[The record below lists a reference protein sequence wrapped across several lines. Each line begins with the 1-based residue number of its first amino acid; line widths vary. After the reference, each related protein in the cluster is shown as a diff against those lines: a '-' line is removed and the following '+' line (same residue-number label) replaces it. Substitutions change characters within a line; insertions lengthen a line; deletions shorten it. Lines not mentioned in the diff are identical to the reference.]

1 MSLALVHSRARAG
14 VSAPPVRVEV
24 HLSGGLPSTQIVG
37 LPEAAVREA
46 RDRVRAAILCAQFE
60 FPTRRITVNLA
71 PADLPKD
78 GGRFDLPIAL
88 GILAASGQIRREA
101 LADYEFLG
109 ELSLT
114 GELRAVDGVLPAA
127 LAVAA
132 CGRTLIVP
140 EPSGAEAA
148 LVKEGRAFT
157 GRTLLEVCA
166 LLEGRKTLP
175 SAVAPPALPPTI
187 PDMTDVRG
195 QAHARRALE
204 VAAAGGHHLLLIG
217 SPGCGKTLLASRLP
231 GLLPEA
237 NDTEAMESAAIASVS
252 GRGLDPAR
260 WRQRPYRSPITP
272 PVRWRW
278 SAAADR
284 FRSECDQP
292 EVPAN
297 ARPPSGSRLTAA
309 SGRSGTR
316 PGPRTYPGTLPA
328 RPMAQRHPF
337 ASRLVRDARGL
348 ATVPY
353 KPERSR
359 AQLATDQDSCV
370 AFSNA
375 KSGPCWMQIRVV
387 GEADPLRQALSAKS
401 DAAGVSQ

>member
-1 MSLALVHSRARAG
+1 MDSLISFILFTAACLVFALLASVA
-14 VSAPPVRVEV
+14 
-24 HLSGGLPSTQIVG
+24 
-37 LPEAAVREA
+37 
-46 RDRVRAAILCAQFE
+46 D
-60 FPTRRITVNLA
+60 RRITATFAIATALYLGLDGIITEIPNLV
-71 PADLPKD
+71 PSLDFI
-78 GGRFDLPIAL
+78 GGNWNWVGKILSLAFSMVVIISLKISPDAL
-88 GILAASGQIRREA
+88 GLRLKQEYPTLAC
-101 LADYEFLG
+101 
-109 ELSLT
+109 LSLIAFVIW
-114 GELRAVDGVLPAA
+114 GA
-127 LAVAA
+127 
-132 CGRTLIVP
+132 TLGTVF
-140 EPSGAEAA
+140 
-148 LVKEGRAFT
+148 K
-157 GRTLLEVCA
+157 
-166 LLEGRKTLP
+166 
-175 SAVAPPALPPTI
+175 
-187 PDMTDVRG
+187 
-195 QAHARRALE
+195 
-204 VAAAGGHHLLLIG
+204 
-217 SPGCGKTLLASRLP
+217 
-231 GLLPEA
+231 
-237 NDTEAMESAAIASVS
+237 
-252 GRGLDPAR
+252 
-260 WRQRPYRSPITP
+260 
-272 PVRWRW
+272 PV
-278 SAAADR
+278 DR

-297 ARPPSGSRLTAA
+297 TRPPSGSRLTAA